1 MTVSDSDLKF
11 VSALVFGTIVV
22 LLNTFPFVFRII
34 SKTKEARESDNFNFF
49 IVIMNSYFFL
59 VAIVV
64 AVATTIHII
73 DLMDIL
79 KYLNLLGDGGV
90 FSIFWTT
97 GINTSTTISSTATF
111 LISWIR
117 TLYEWLALISAFLL
131 MIFGFVGGFQYQK
144 KVATKNG
151 QDVDWTSYFAGVV
164 GFFLG
169 VVLLKLYS
177 EVTKYALFVPNNKSI
192 IDVVVSTLR
201 MYMT

>member
-22 LLNTFPFVFRII
+22 LLNTLPFVFRII

-79 KYLNLLGDGGV
+79 K
-90 FSIFWTT
+90 
-97 GINTSTTISSTATF
+97 
-111 LISWIR
+111 
-117 TLYEWLALISAFLL
+117 
-131 MIFGFVGGFQYQK
+131 
-144 KVATKNG
+144 
-151 QDVDWTSYFAGVV
+151 
-164 GFFLG
+164 
-169 VVLLKLYS
+169 
-177 EVTKYALFVPNNKSI
+177 
-192 IDVVVSTLR
+192 
-201 MYMT
+201 